1 MEFENNTASVMNAST
16 DAMTVLARV
25 EIVDIAV
32 ALFNAILPVLTE
44 RDEAL
49 VGALTEAIQEAVNR
63 ENAKTTALFEQVR
76 GALGDKYAEPA
87 EQLEF
92 DFDSVDGK

>member
-1 MEFENNTASVMNAST
+1 MEFENNAASAMNAST

-44 RDEAL
+44 YNEAL
-49 VGALTEAIQEAVNR
+49 AGALTEAIQEAVNQ
-63 ENAKTTALFEQVR
+63 ENAKTTTLFEQVR
-76 GALGDKYAEPA
+76 GAFGDKQAAPA